1 MTATRELANS
11 CACWEGSQP
20 ALTPLS
26 AQQLLGLAGSV
37 SAQPCRLQEMVC
49 TGPTTSLSPC
59 LEMPS
64 WGKGTGDM
72 CGHAEGQRLW
82 GCHVRGSLGAKALH
96 NPVPLHAIK
105 KEEVVV
111 RRVPLRQGL
120 GRETR
125 GFSSRA
131 SKGKKQRKKKEN
143 TPNQGFSKRCGQWF
157 PKRWLLLPR
166 GYLATFG
173 DICVG
178 HVCPC

>member
-1 MTATRELANS
+1 MTAPGQRGVRGRSQVTATRELANS

-37 SAQPCRLQEMVC
+37 SAQPCCLQETVC
-49 TGPTTSLSPC
+49 TGPATSLSPC

-72 CGHAEGQRLW
+72 CGHAEGQHLW
-82 GCHVRGSLGAKALH
+82 GCHVRGSLGAEALH

-111 RRVPLRQGL
+111 RRVPLGQGL
-120 GRETR
+120 GRKTRR
-125 GFSSRA
+125 GFSSSA
-131 SKGKKQRKKKEN
+131 SKGIKQRKEEKH
-143 TPNQGFSKRCGQWF
+143 PNPG
-157 PKRWLLLPR
+157 LL
-166 GYLATFG
+166 
-173 DICVG
+173 
-178 HVCPC
+178 